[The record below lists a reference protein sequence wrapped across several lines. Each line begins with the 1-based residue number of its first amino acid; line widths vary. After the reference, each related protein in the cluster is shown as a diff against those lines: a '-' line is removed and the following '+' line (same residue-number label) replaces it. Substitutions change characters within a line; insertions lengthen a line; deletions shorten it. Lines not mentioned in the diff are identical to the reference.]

1 MRWIETTIFTT
12 STAMDLVT
20 MGLTELGFDSFI
32 IDDDVDF
39 HEFLENNTQ
48 YWDYVDADLESKMAG
63 LSQVRLFLEDSEDAK
78 LQLDTLATGLK
89 NLAEQFPLVDFGSLE
104 ITTKFTQDEDW
115 ENNWKQYYTPLEI
128 GNRLVVIPQWMT
140 AEDHPDRLPIFL
152 DPGMIFGT
160 GSHGSTQMCMMA
172 LEEAISGG
180 ETVLDLGSGS
190 GILSFAALLLGAK
203 TAVAVDIDPTAQDI
217 AAENGALNGLHS
229 DRFTAVTG
237 NVLEDESLMN
247 QLAETKYDIV
257 LANIVA
263 DVIIPLA
270 PVVPNFL
277 GENAPFICSGIL
289 NTRLEE
295 VKSAITQAGLT
306 IVHQRQLG
314 DWCQLTATR

>member
-12 STAMDLVT
+12 SAAMDLVT
-20 MGLTELGFDSFI
+20 MGLTDLGFDSFI

-63 LSQVRLFLEDSEDAK
+63 LSQVRLFLEDNDDGK
-78 LQLDTLATGLK
+78 LQLEDLKTGLK
-89 NLAEQFPLVDFGSLE
+89 ALADQFPLVDFGSLE
-104 ITTKFTQDEDW
+104 VTTKLTQDEDW

-140 AEDHPDRLPIFL
+140 AEDYPDKLPIFL

-160 GSHGSTQMCMMA
+160 GSHGSTQMCMVA
-172 LEEAISGG
+172 LEQAISGG

-203 TAVAVDIDPTAQDI
+203 TAVAVDIDPKAQDI

-237 NVLEDESLMN
+237 NVLEDKALMED
-247 QLAETKYDIV
+247 LAKTKYDVV

-270 PVVPNFL
+270 PIIPRFL
-277 GENAPFICSGIL
+277 GEGAPFICSGIL
-289 NTRLEE
+289 NTRLDE
-295 VKSAITQAGLT
+295 VKAAITTAGLS
-306 IVHQRQLG
+306 IVAQRQQG
-314 DWCQLTATR
+314 DWCQLTAVR